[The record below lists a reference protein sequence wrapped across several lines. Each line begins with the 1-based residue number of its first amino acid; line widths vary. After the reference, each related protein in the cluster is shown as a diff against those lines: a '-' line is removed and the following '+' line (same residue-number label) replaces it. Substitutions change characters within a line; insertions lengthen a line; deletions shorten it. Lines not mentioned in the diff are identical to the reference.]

1 MPRRYEA
8 RHERRGLR
16 KDRHL
21 VESKSVRLPVED
33 GPRLMRFYE
42 EWADTH
48 TTDEGKPMSV
58 NAAMVEALR
67 EFRRRHLHELPAGAA
82 DAEAPTMVLPA
93 PPSATEPAEADTQP
107 VTLVQTRVITEE
119 E

>member
-1 MPRRYEA
+1 MPLRYEA
-8 RHERRGLR
+8 RHERRGPR
-16 KDRHL
+16 RDRHL

-33 GPRLMRFYE
+33 GPALMRFYE

-48 TTDEGKPMSV
+48 LTPDDKPMSV

-67 EFRRRHLHELPAGAA
+67 EFRRHHQHELATD
-82 DAEAPTMVLPA
+82 DAEAPTVVLSA
-93 PPSATEPAEADTQP
+93 PSAPEPAEADTQP
-107 VTLVQTRVITEE
+107 VTLVQARAIPPEE